1 MPSQDGYE
9 LSLTCK
15 VYVYYAN
22 DGKSITTNI
31 PLGVPISSVTMDDF
45 FPTGE
50 SMILIKLSFPS
61 YSN

>member
-50 SMILIKLSFPS
+50 SMIIG
-61 YSN
+61 Y